1 MSLEKIQEFY
11 QDWMFALSSLSDGKD
26 LAIEQLFFD
35 EALKILIEG
44 GHSFEG
50 SEEDGESIDGYKYTP
65 FKSRGL
71 RIDGYEYIKDRQII
85 NLYVCD
91 FDKDST
97 NLKTITQTEINQLLL
112 NTKNFFEKSMSDDF
126 IEELESEGQTDAID
140 VAQFLFDFE
149 EKISE
154 VNFVLITN
162 CLISKSVK
170 SLLVEPKNY
179 FSSLPTYIE
188 VWDIARF
195 YANEQSTAISES
207 IVIDFMEPIPTLS
220 ATLDAAKYHSYLC
233 VIPGIVLAE
242 MYKKYG
248 ARLLEANVRSF
259 LQFRSDVNKGIRNT
273 LLNNP
278 DMFFAYNNGITVTAS
293 SCEQN
298 SQGDITSLT
307 SLQIVNG
314 GQTTA
319 ALFHAL
325 KNGVNLEG
333 VFVQTKLSILDDT
346 EDEEVIPNISRFSN
360 AQNKINDS
368 DFFSNHPFHR
378 NMEAKSRR
386 ISAPVKEGEVRATK
400 WFYERSR
407 GQYATEQ
414 GKLSIAQRKSFNEEN
429 PRTQLLTKTDLG
441 KTSVIFFGQPNRAV
455 QGINIAFKY
464 FAKNIQKDWEANE
477 NLFNDMFYKKLIAQ
491 QIMFIQ
497 CRLLAIETVKGN
509 VIQPVTAYSLFMLNE
524 LSNSSQYSLPFLE
537 VWNKQKIPVNM
548 EKQLLKIISFV
559 TSFFNSETEG
569 VEGRSVLSFSKSK
582 GCLELLKNVL
592 KELDTEDFLISD
604 YEKTLRSNE
613 DLKSDKSKAVK
624 DEVIANEMELTIR
637 LLKLNWDQVI
647 SYANSNDQFYEN
659 DISLLSIFPRYMKGG
674 KEVTPRQLAAINKI
688 LIRLKEE
695 GLDI

>member
-1 MSLEKIQEFY
+1 MEKIQEFY

-35 EALKILIEG
+35 DSLKILIEG

-91 FDKDST
+91 FNKDPSS
-97 NLKTITQTEINQLLL
+97 LKTITQTEINQLLS
-112 NTKNFFEKSMSDDF
+112 NTKNFFEKSMSDGF
-126 IEELESEGQTDAID
+126 IEQLEDEDQTDVID
-140 VAQFLFDFE
+140 VAQFIYDFE

-162 CLISKSVK
+162 CIISKSIK
-170 SLLVEPKNY
+170 SLLIEPKDH
-179 FSSLPTYIE
+179 FSGLPTYIE
-188 VWDIARF
+188 VWDIGRF
-195 YANEQSTAISES
+195 YANEDSKEISES
-207 IVIDFMEPIPTLS
+207 IVIEFVKPIPTLN
-220 ATLDAAKYHSYLC
+220 ATLDVAKYHSYLC
-233 VIPGIVLAE
+233 IIPGEVLAE
-242 MYKKYG
+242 MYKKHG
-248 ARLLEANVRSF
+248 ARLLESNVRSF
-259 LQFRSDVNKGIRNT
+259 LQFRSNVNKGIRNT
-273 LLNNP
+273 LLNDP
-278 DMFFAYNNGITVTAS
+278 DMFFAYNNGITITAS

-298 SQGDITSLT
+298 SQGNIISLT
-307 SLQIVNG
+307 NLQIVNG

-333 VFVQTKLSILDDT
+333 VFVQTKLSILDDIGD
-346 EDEEVIPNISRFSN
+346 EDIIPNISKFAN
-360 AQNKINDS
+360 LQNKINDS

-386 ISAPVKEGEVRATK
+386 IAAPVKEGEVRATK

-407 GQYATEQ
+407 GQYLTEQ
-414 GKLSIAQRKSFNEEN
+414 GKLTPTERKSFNVEH
-429 PRTQLLTKTDLG
+429 PKAQLLTKTDLG

-455 QGINIAFKY
+455 QGINIAFMY

-491 QIMFIQ
+491 QIMFIN
-497 CRLLAIETVKGN
+497 CRLLAMETAKGN
-509 VIQPVTAYSLFMLNE
+509 VIQPITAYSLFMLNE

-537 VWNKQKIPVNM
+537 VWNNQKIPVNM
-548 EKQLLKIISFV
+548 EKQLLKIISFI
-559 TSFFNSETEG
+559 TDFFNSETES
-569 VEGRSVLSFSKSK
+569 VEGRSILSFSKSK
-582 GCLELLKNVL
+582 GCLDLLKSVL
-592 KELDTEDFLISD
+592 KEIDIEDFLISD
-604 YEKTLRSNE
+604 YKKTLRSNE
-613 DLKSDKSKAVK
+613 DLKSDKSKAIK
-624 DEVIANEMELTIR
+624 DEVIANEMELTVK
-637 LLKLNWDQVI
+637 LLKLNWEQVI
-647 SYANSNDQFYEN
+647 SYAKNNDQFYEN
-659 DISLLSIFPRYMKGG
+659 DISLLSVFPRYMKGG
-674 KEVTPRQLAAINKI
+674 IEVTPKQLAAINKI
-688 LIRLKEE
+688 LVRLKEE